1 MHDEVTERGLD
12 RLPSAD
18 LLRLL
23 DDEIGVRMTATSATA
38 RRRAADTLVAVV
50 EELESRGIA
59 VTGRAMSTLPGTAA
73 R

>member
-1 MHDEVTERGLD
+1 MHDEVTERRLD
-12 RLPSAD
+12 RLSSTD

-23 DDEIGVRMTATSATA
+23 DDEIGVRMTATSPAA

-50 EELESRGIA
+50 DELESRGIP
-59 VTGRAMSTLPGTAA
+59 VSGRTMSTAPGPAA